1 MQTIIRNPLLALFK
15 KKKSANSSNEKS
27 NIGALDFWRK
37 QLDNT
42 PSSLDLPRDFIGL
55 GMPETL
61 NSYEEI
67 YFSPALCESLKLY
80 ANQVNVS
87 EYAVL
92 LAGYLSILNRY
103 TGQKDILITTSSWR
117 LANNYKQD
125 CFVQPEIKFYCC
137 SYSDLASF
145 QDACLETQQA
155 INYAADRVPVSIE
168 QIPNIRHDKLVDNQ
182 NNLLQLVFD
191 FDKQSNAQ
199 SVARYFSGKS
209 ELYLSIKLHENNYVA
224 RLYYDKELYES
235 STIQQLLGHYQNL
248 LLSGLACKTQPVAQL
263 SFLSQD
269 ETQKILYDW
278 NNSHVNF
285 PMTRLVHQLFEDK
298 AVSVK
303 EAEAIVFNDTRI
315 TYGELNNKA
324 NKLANY
330 LRSCGVKTGD
340 LVGIYL
346 NRCPDAIIAI
356 LAILKAGGAYLPLDA
371 SYPKDRIAYIL
382 NDAKTDVLITH
393 VPLYSDILNTVK
405 KVIFMDQ
412 DWERISRHDK
422 TNPISFTTSQ
432 DIAFVLYTSGSTGNP
447 KGVEV
452 THSNLINYFYIW
464 EYNHQLTTSI
474 SAICQMTFF
483 SFAVFQGDLVR
494 ALCAGKKLVLCS
506 QETLMSPRKLF
517 ELMLR
522 EKVDFAEFVPVL
534 LRGLAAHV
542 EESGANLHFM
552 KVVVVGADRWYFR
565 EHLQVQKLCA
575 DNSCL
580 IHVYGLSETTLD
592 SAHFTHTDITLPLN
606 QLTPIGRPFQNVSL
620 YILDEHLQPVPIG
633 LAGEL
638 CIGGAGVAKGYRN
651 RPELTA
657 EKFILNPFNNDNN
670 NRIFRTGDYARF
682 LKDGNIAFLGRR
694 DQQVKIRGFRV
705 ELGEIEACME
715 QHPNIKTA
723 VVQPFEADPGITNL
737 IGYYLP
743 LQPVLNYSEIRE
755 YLAEKLPDFMV
766 PAHLIQLDT
775 LPLTP
780 SGKINRSALP
790 KPDLSGKQ
798 QHYSDTVSTTSSE
811 KSIISKICCHA
822 LGIENLN
829 AEQQFFHLGGDSMS
843 IMTMVTGLESAFGV
857 IIEEDEINPITF
869 ASIASLT
876 SFIDSKLND
885 QTSGPNNIND
895 LTPS

>member
-1 MQTIIRNPLLALFK
+1 MQTIIRNPLLAIFNK
-15 KKKSANSSNEKS
+15 KKLADSSREKS
-27 NIGALDFWRK
+27 NIAALEFWKK

-42 PSSLDLPRDFIGL
+42 PSPLDLPRDFIDHGI
-55 GMPETL
+55 PEALNNYEEMYISSALYESL
-61 NSYEEI
+61 NSY
-67 YFSPALCESLKLY
+67 AD
-80 ANQVNVS
+80 QDNVS
-87 EYAVL
+87 EYAIL
-92 LAGYLSILNRY
+92 LAGYFSILYRY
-103 TGQKDILITTSSWR
+103 TGQKDILVAAPTWR
-117 LANNYKQD
+117 STHSDKQNY
-125 CFVQPEIKFYCC
+125 VIQPEIKFYCRSC
-137 SYSDLASF
+137 FELTSF
-145 QDACLETQQA
+145 QSACLETQQA
-155 INYAADRVPVSIE
+155 INYAADMGQINIE
-168 QIPNIRHDKLVDNQ
+168 QIPNILHEKIIDNQ
-182 NNLLQLVFD
+182 NNVLQIVFD
-191 FDKQSNAQ
+191 FDKQSNAK

-235 STIQQLLGHYQNL
+235 STIQRLLGHYQNL
-248 LLSGLACKTQPVAQL
+248 LLSGLACKTLPVAQL

-269 ETQKILYDW
+269 EIQKILYGW
-278 NNSHVNF
+278 NNFHVNF

-330 LRSCGVKTGD
+330 LRSCGVKAGD

-356 LAILKAGGAYLPLDA
+356 LAIFKAGGAYLPLDA
-371 SYPKDRIAYIL
+371 SYPKDRITYIL
-382 NDAKTDVLITH
+382 NDAQTDILITH

-412 DWERISRHDK
+412 DWERISHQDE
-422 TNPISFTTSQ
+422 TNLISFTSSQ
-432 DIAFVLYTSGSTGNP
+432 DTAFVLYTSGSTGNP
-447 KGVEV
+447 KGVEI

-474 SAICQMTFF
+474 SAICQMAFF

-506 QETLMSPRKLF
+506 QEALMSPRKLL

-542 EESGANLHFM
+542 EEAGANLHFM

-565 EHLQVQKLCA
+565 EHLQVQRLCGE
-575 DNSCL
+575 NSRL

-592 SAHFTHTDITLPLN
+592 SAHFAHTDINLPLN

-657 EKFILNPFNNDNN
+657 EKFILNPFNNDINE
-670 NRIFRTGDYARF
+670 RIFRTGDYARF
-682 LKDGNIAFLGRR
+682 LKDGNIVFLGRR

-723 VVQPFEADPGITNL
+723 IVQPFEADPGISNL

-743 LQPVLNYSEIRE
+743 LQPVLICSEIRE

-766 PAHLIQLDT
+766 PTHLIQLDA

-790 KPDLSGKQ
+790 KPKFSGKQ
-798 QHYSDTVSTTSSE
+798 HNTDSVSITNPE
-811 KSIISKICCHA
+811 NSIISKICCHA
-822 LGIENLN
+822 LGLENLH
-829 AEQQFFHLGGDSMS
+829 AEQQFIHLGGDSMS
-843 IMTMVTGLESAFGV
+843 IMTMVTGLESTFDI
-857 IIEEDEINPITF
+857 IIEEDEINPKTF

-876 SFIDSKLND
+876 SYVDSKLNGQD
-885 QTSGPNNIND
+885 RDPNVINELTS
-895 LTPS
+895 S

>member
-1 MQTIIRNPLLALFK
+1 MQTIIRNPLLAFFK
-15 KKKSANSSNEKS
+15 NKHANSSREQF
-27 NIGALDFWRK
+27 NITALEFWKK
-37 QLDNT
+37 QLDNI
-42 PSSLDLPRDFIGL
+42 PSPLDLPRDFIGL
-55 GMPETL
+55 GIPESVS
-61 NSYEEI
+61 NYEEM
-67 YFSPALCESLKLY
+67 YFSSALYESVNLY
-80 ANQVNVS
+80 ADQNNVS
-87 EYAVL
+87 EYAIL
-92 LAGYLSILNRY
+92 LAGYFSILYRY
-103 TGQKDILITTSSWR
+103 TGQKEILVAAPSWR
-117 LANNYKQD
+117 STNSNKQNYGI
-125 CFVQPEIKFYCC
+125 QPEIKFYCR
-137 SYSDLASF
+137 SYSELTSF
-145 QDACLETQQA
+145 QNACLETQQA
-155 INYAADRVPVSIE
+155 INYAADMGQISID
-168 QIPNIRHDKLVDNQ
+168 QIPNILHEKIIDNQ
-182 NNLLQLVFD
+182 NNVLQIVFD

-209 ELYLSIKLHENNYVA
+209 ELYLSIKLHANNYVA
-224 RLYYDKELYES
+224 RLYYDNELYES
-235 STIQQLLGHYQNL
+235 STIQQLLGHYHNL
-248 LLSGLACKTQPVAQL
+248 MLSGLACKTQSVDQL

-269 ETQKILYDW
+269 EIQKILYGW
-278 NNSHVNF
+278 NNFHVNF
-285 PMTRLVHQLFEDK
+285 PMIRLVHQLFEDR
-298 AVSVK
+298 ATSAK
-303 EAEAIVFNDTRI
+303 EAEAIVFNDIRI

-340 LVGIYL
+340 LIGIYL

-371 SYPKDRIAYIL
+371 SYPKDRISYIL
-382 NDAKTDVLITH
+382 NDAQTDILITH

-412 DWERISRHDK
+412 DWERISLHDE
-422 TNPISFTTSQ
+422 TNPIYFTSSQ

-506 QETLMSPRKLF
+506 QEALMSPRKLF

-542 EESGANLHFM
+542 EEAKADLNFM

-565 EHLQVQKLCA
+565 EHLQVQKLCGE
-575 DNSCL
+575 NSRL

-592 SAHFTHTDITLPLN
+592 SAHFAHTDLTLPLN

-633 LAGEL
+633 QAGEL

-651 RPELTA
+651 RPELNA
-657 EKFILNPFNNDNN
+657 EKFILNPFNNDTNE
-670 NRIFRTGDYARF
+670 RIFRTGDYARF
-682 LKDGNIAFLGRR
+682 LKDGNIVFLGRR

-723 VVQPFEADPGITNL
+723 IVQPFEADLGISNL

-743 LQPVLNYSEIRE
+743 LQPVLNCSEIRE

-766 PAHLIQLDT
+766 PTHLIQLDA

-790 KPDLSGKQ
+790 KPDFSGKK
-798 QHYSDTVSTTSSE
+798 HNTDSVSTTNPE
-811 KSIISKICCHA
+811 NSIISKICCHA
-822 LGIENLN
+822 LGLENLH
-829 AEQQFFHLGGDSMS
+829 AEQQFIHLGGDSMS
-843 IMTMVTGLESAFGV
+843 IMTMVTGLESTFDI
-857 IIEEDEINPITF
+857 IIEEDEINPNTF

-876 SFIDSKLND
+876 SYVDSKLNGQARD
-885 QTSGPNNIND
+885 LSVINALTS
-895 LTPS
+895 S